1 MWRGQALSISRARCE
16 EAELEGRSAPCAA
29 LSANIHG
36 MPPGSS
42 FKDICS
48 ATLCCCRGKLLVSCK
63 SKNGKCRQLPSGY
76 LWLSDPLK
84 TRLGDARKKVGR
96 KVICMEYQVP
106 VAELGNLHTSSHL
119 IFTVTLRSISPNL
132 PGINLVN
139 LTQRGQVTFPR
150 WAGLEVG
157 PRPGLPQR
165 PSSSC
170 SSLASTPAP
179 WPMAGGGS
187 RPAFLRQVRKLD
199 ATGPAGHQR
208 GTEPGK
214 GAQKSTK

>member
-1 MWRGQALSISRARCE
+1 
-16 EAELEGRSAPCAA
+16 
-29 LSANIHG
+29 

-48 ATLCCCRGKLLVSCK
+48 AALCCCRGESCW
-63 SKNGKCRQLPSGY
+63 SYVN
-76 LWLSDPLK
+76 LK
-84 TRLGDARKKVGR
+84 MGSVGSCQMDIRGSVIHSTRLGDARKKVGR

-119 IFTVTLRSISPNL
+119 IFTVTLGSISPNL

-150 WAGLEVG
+150 WAGLKFE

-165 PSSSC
+165 PSSFC

-208 GTEPGK
+208 GAETGK
-214 GAQKSTK
+214 GAQKSTN